1 MKKILPSLVK
11 ALKKHQTSGK
21 SLRAIIG
28 FDGYVNTIQKIIKSK
43 NNGKISFYNSISEV
57 AEQLMNLAGENANI
71 ELRHLETKLGGIA
84 PTLANSLAAL
94 NIKSVCV
101 GTMGYPDLNSAFEEM
116 HPNCELVTI
125 AAPAKTNTL
134 EFADGKLIFSE
145 ESTFQQLTW
154 SYIAAL
160 AGIDNIGRWIYESHL
175 VAFAN
180 WANII
185 HSTDIWRGILNDIVM
200 NLAPSSNHKP
210 VHYFT
215 ASKSKI
221 SDDEDEGFGM
231 RYKNFFFDFAN
242 LLKHS
247 NEEILEALEVVK
259 EYTPYG
265 KVSLSL
271 TEKDAIH
278 LYGLL
283 GGEYADERELTDIAK
298 WIYDNTHIH
307 QIVVSGKHSA
317 VVALKNREVLLKGS
331 SSIQERVSTGGFEH
345 LNAGFCLG
353 LLLDLTVEQTTAL
366 ALANYELYLI
376 NGASPEFEDLIQ
388 HLIEWEK
395 EFH

>member
-21 SLRAIIG
+21 PLRAIIG
-28 FDGYVNTIQKIIKSK
+28 FDGYVNTIQKIIKNK
-43 NNGKISFYNSISEV
+43 HNGHISFYNSISEV
-57 AEQLMNLAGENANI
+57 AEQLSNLAGENANI
-71 ELRHLETKLGGIA
+71 ELRHLETKMGGVA
-84 PTLANSLAAL
+84 PTLANSLGAL

-116 HPNCELVTI
+116 HPNCELITI

-134 EFADGKLIFSE
+134 EFSDGKLVFSE
-145 ESTFQQLTW
+145 ESTFEQLTW
-154 SYIAAL
+154 TYIAAL

-180 WANII
+180 WSNIT
-185 HSTDIWRGILNDIVM
+185 HSTDIWKGILNDIVI

-210 VHYFT
+210 INYFT
-215 ASKSKI
+215 SSKSRI
-221 SDDEDEGFGM
+221 VEDEDEGYGM

-242 LLKHS
+242 LLKHTS
-247 NEEILEALEVVK
+247 EEVLKALEVIK
-259 EYTPYG
+259 EYTLYG
-265 KVSLSL
+265 KVTLSL
-271 TEKDAIH
+271 PTKDAIY
-278 LYGLL
+278 LYELL
-283 GGEYADERELTDIAK
+283 GGEYAEEREPTDIAK
-298 WIYDNTHIH
+298 WIYDHTHIH
-307 QIVVSGKHSA
+307 QIVISGKHKA
-317 VVALKNREVLLKGS
+317 VVALKNREVTLQGS
-331 SSIQERVSTGGFEH
+331 SSIQERVTTGGCEH

-366 ALANYELYLI
+366 AMANYELYLI
-376 NGASPEFEDLIQ
+376 NGASPEFEDIIK

>member
-1 MKKILPSLVK
+1 
-11 ALKKHQTSGK
+11 
-21 SLRAIIG
+21 
-28 FDGYVNTIQKIIKSK
+28 
-43 NNGKISFYNSISEV
+43 
-57 AEQLMNLAGENANI
+57 
-71 ELRHLETKLGGIA
+71 
-84 PTLANSLAAL
+84 
-94 NIKSVCV
+94 
-101 GTMGYPDLNSAFEEM
+101 M

-134 EFADGKLIFSE
+134 EFSDGKLVFSE
-145 ESTFQQLTW
+145 ESTFEQLTW

-180 WANII
+180 WSNIT
-185 HSTDIWRGILNDIVM
+185 HSTDIWKGILNDIVM

-210 VHYFT
+210 VHYFNP
-215 ASKSKI
+215 SKSRTVE
-221 SDDEDEGFGM
+221 DEDEGYGM

-242 LLKHS
+242 LLKRS
-247 NEEILEALEVVK
+247 NDEVLEALEVIK
-259 EYTPYG
+259 EYSLYG
-265 KVSLSL
+265 KVTLSL
-271 TEKDAIH
+271 PAKDAIH
-278 LYGLL
+278 LYELL

-307 QIVVSGKHSA
+307 QIVISDKHKA
-317 VVALKNREVLLKGS
+317 VVALKNREITLQGS
-331 SSIQERVSTGGFEH
+331 SSIQERVTTGGCEH

-366 ALANYELYLI
+366 AMANYELYLI
-376 NGASPEFEDLIQ
+376 NGASPEFEDIVK